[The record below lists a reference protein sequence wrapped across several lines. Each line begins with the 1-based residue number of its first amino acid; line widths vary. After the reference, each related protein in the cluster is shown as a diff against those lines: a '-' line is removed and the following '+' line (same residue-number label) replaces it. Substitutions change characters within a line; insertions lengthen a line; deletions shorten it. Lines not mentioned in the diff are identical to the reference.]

1 MYSSSVIILIFICNV
16 ITEDAKF
23 IISFILISFNRN
35 RLAIVI
41 IILTSIRYIFKS
53 FLKTIFVLLLL
64 LQNVEYNFSTSVTLL
79 SLESINTFLCG
90 IGIPFIQFFFS
101 HYDCML
107 WMCMVLCIMYASC
120 PCYSSLCFSIRRE
133 VFFLLFL
140 VLFRLSKEKVRK
152 NHFKTYS
159 RKKAFR
165 ICKKKCE
172 IPNRLT
178 SSLPFQTKKLRNRN
192 NKPYASPEK

>member
-1 MYSSSVIILIFICNV
+1 M
-16 ITEDAKF
+16 
-23 IISFILISFNRN
+23 
-35 RLAIVI
+35 
-41 IILTSIRYIFKS
+41 
-53 FLKTIFVLLLL
+53 
-64 LQNVEYNFSTSVTLL
+64 TLL

-107 WMCMVLCIMYASC
+107 RMCMYYVLCIMYASC

-159 RKKAFR
+159 RKK
-165 ICKKKCE
+165 
-172 IPNRLT
+172 
-178 SSLPFQTKKLRNRN
+178 
-192 NKPYASPEK
+192 KPYGFAKRNVRFPTGLHLRYPFRQKNYETETISLTHRLKNKNPSLATSNTMFNCLFFPLTKVLFFLTAIDYK

>member
-90 IGIPFIQFFFS
+90 IGIPFIQFFFLITIVCCGCACTM
-101 HYDCML
+101 YY
-107 WMCMVLCIMYASC
+107 VLCIMYASC

-159 RKKAFR
+159 RKKSLSDLQKEMWDSQPAYIFVTLSD
-165 ICKKKCE
+165 KK
-172 IPNRLT
+172 I
-178 SSLPFQTKKLRNRN
+178 TKQKQ
-192 NKPYASPEK
+192 

>member
-35 RLAIVI
+35 RLAIVS

-107 WMCMVLCIMYASC
+107 WMCMYYVLCIMYYVC
-120 PCYSSLCFSIRRE
+120 FLSL
-133 VFFLLFL
+133 L
-140 VLFRLSKEKVRK
+140 
-152 NHFKTYS
+152 
-159 RKKAFR
+159 
-165 ICKKKCE
+165 
-172 IPNRLT
+172 
-178 SSLPFQTKKLRNRN
+178 
-192 NKPYASPEK
+192 